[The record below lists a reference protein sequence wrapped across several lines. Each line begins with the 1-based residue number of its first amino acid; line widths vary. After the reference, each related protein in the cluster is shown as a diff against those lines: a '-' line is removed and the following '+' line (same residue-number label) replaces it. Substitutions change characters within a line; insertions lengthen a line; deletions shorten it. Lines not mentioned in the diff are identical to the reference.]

1 MQRGMKK
8 YGWLAAA
15 TAVAI
20 TGVLTAGSL
29 MKPETVEVKT
39 YTLEERAVE
48 KTVSCTGK
56 IEAAES
62 RKVYTDISC
71 VMQDVPVTAGQQVEK
86 GDVLFTV
93 DVDAT
98 KQVLA
103 TMGGVSPDTIPTD
116 NLQHTV
122 TAPVSGIITTLNAA
136 EGEMS
141 DSSKPCVV
149 ISPSDALQVKVSIHE
164 RDLRS
169 VKVGQ
174 TVKVSGVA
182 FAKSSYQGTVKSISP
197 SARTQYNGSISETV
211 VDAVV
216 MLAPKELD
224 DSLRLGLTAKAKVVV
239 SSTDQARIVPYEYV
253 LQDENDKEFVYICE
267 NGRAVKRLI
276 TVEDELASGY
286 QVSDGLKAGDR
297 IITNPDAVPKEGA
310 PVSVSGKGR

>member
-141 DSSKPCVV
+141 DSSKPC
-149 ISPSDALQVKVSIHE
+149 
-164 RDLRS
+164 
-169 VKVGQ
+169 
-174 TVKVSGVA
+174 
-182 FAKSSYQGTVKSISP
+182 GT
-197 SARTQYNGSISETV
+197 
-211 VDAVV
+211 
-216 MLAPKELD
+216 
-224 DSLRLGLTAKAKVVV
+224 
-239 SSTDQARIVPYEYV
+239 
-253 LQDENDKEFVYICE
+253 
-267 NGRAVKRLI
+267 
-276 TVEDELASGY
+276 
-286 QVSDGLKAGDR
+286 
-297 IITNPDAVPKEGA
+297 
-310 PVSVSGKGR
+310 